1 MLVLSTALVLSSTC
15 SLLPETIAAASSSTA
30 TAAPTT
36 ASEFAVAVNKGFK
49 QIRDG
54 SEGD

>member
-1 MLVLSTALVLSSTC
+1 MLSSTC
-15 SLLPETIAAASSSTA
+15 SLLPETIAAAFFSTA
-30 TAAPTT
+30 SSDPRT
-36 ASEFAVAVNKGFK
+36 ASEFAVAINKGFK